1 MEVII
6 ITIIMHLGRPQR
18 ALKVSIAGNNT
29 KERNKGEL
37 SLSYAFK
44 PRSINK
50 KTAGQQ

>member
-18 ALKVSIAGNNT
+18 NLKATIAANDT
-29 KERNKGEL
+29 RERNKGEL
-37 SLSYAFK
+37 SLSYVFK